1 MTGTIKEFHFGNPHV
16 TIVMKSDGELW
27 NVMLAA
33 PSRLKSRGC
42 TAEML
47 NVEYEVTIV
56 DLPHKTTEHEFR
68 AERIILSGK
77 TIELR

>member
-1 MTGTIKEFHFGNPHV
+1 MTGTIKELHFGNPHV

-42 TAEML
+42 TAA
-47 NVEYEVTIV
+47 
-56 DLPHKTTEHEFR
+56 D
-68 AERIILSGK
+68 AERGV
-77 TIELR
+77 